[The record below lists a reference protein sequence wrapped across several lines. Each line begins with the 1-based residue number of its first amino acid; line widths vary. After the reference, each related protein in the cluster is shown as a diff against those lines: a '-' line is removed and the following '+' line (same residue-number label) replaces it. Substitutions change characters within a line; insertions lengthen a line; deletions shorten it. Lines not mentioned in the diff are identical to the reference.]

1 VFKSFS
7 VCVSLSQCGC
17 LFLRVCVGLS
27 QCVSHTVCASHSVCV
42 SLCVFVGYISGTSAD
57 GSWGI
62 LWLRTFVKARAAAG
76 AASG

>member
-1 VFKSFS
+1 M
-7 VCVSLSQCGC
+7 
-17 LFLRVCVGLS
+17 LFIELRQETLGVTNDFL
-27 QCVSHTVCASHSVCV
+27 
-42 SLCVFVGYISGTSAD
+42 GYISGTSAV